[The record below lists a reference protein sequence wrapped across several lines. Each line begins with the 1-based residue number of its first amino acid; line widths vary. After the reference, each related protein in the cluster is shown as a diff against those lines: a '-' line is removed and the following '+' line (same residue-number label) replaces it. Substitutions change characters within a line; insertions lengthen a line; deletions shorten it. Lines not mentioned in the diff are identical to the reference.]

1 MQSGASARVN
11 ALACTGASS
20 NCCDGVVA
28 EGIPAS
34 GVAEE
39 IRPGSCLIGPSV
51 FNWVSISFYGLK
63 LSYLQ
68 FQLLVEFG
76 QLYAPVELDLEV
88 DSARQVQADL
98 WQ

>member
-1 MQSGASARVN
+1 MTKSDRERRTILRLRNIMQSGASARVN

-51 FNWVSISFYGLK
+51 FN
-63 LSYLQ
+63 
-68 FQLLVEFG
+68 
-76 QLYAPVELDLEV
+76 
-88 DSARQVQADL
+88 
-98 WQ
+98 